1 MAACGIDLILNA
13 EVSGT
18 TSTHIGSARIISGS
32 NALISFSAMFG
43 PTSEHT
49 SSIEI
54 KKFTGATS
62 MLKLHVSGTGLQE
75 ISGASRSI
83 SGESWTND
91 WYDFYASGSAV
102 TVSSVIK
109 GIRVILQ

>member
-1 MAACGIDLILNA
+1 MAACSIDLILNA

-32 NALISFSAMFG
+32 NTLISFMAMFG
-43 PTSEHT
+43 PASEHT
-49 SSIEI
+49 SSIEV

-62 MLKLHVSGTGLQE
+62 MLAFEVTGTGLHNF
-75 ISGASRSI
+75 SGSGNSI
-83 SGESWTND
+83 SGGSWTND

-102 TVSSVIK
+102 TVSTVIK
-109 GIRVILQ
+109 GIRVVLE